1 MGIKE
6 NSVAHTRKVGRSPV
20 NLPAARGRF
29 YNALKT
35 SIGMAVLQLA
45 LFAVAVAAPPQLE
58 LSTLAG
64 DEHRGELVALDDA
77 SLTLKKGDKE
87 VKLPLAG
94 LLGVRFTADAPPKR
108 VDRGLS
114 HVLFRDGSRFRSA
127 TTNVSGRRG
136 DFTGGQLGSFSVPR
150 TAVLGIRFDSERSVD
165 AAWTKLLDRT
175 RKRDLLVIKK
185 KTVLD
190 FLEGSVLSVG
200 DKEVKFLL
208 GEDEI
213 PVPRAK
219 VFGVI
224 YADRKTAP
232 PKPVCEVLLHN
243 SGRLLAAKLQWTGD
257 AMKATLSADGEVEIP
272 AEAIREIDFSLGKV
286 RYLSQMEPREVKY
299 TPFFDTNFK
308 YQRDK
313 NLAGGPIRLGA
324 KTYARGLCIHSK
336 TSLVYRTNTDYRR
349 FKAVVGIDH
358 HRAQKG
364 LGDVHLVISDRDS
377 KKVLFEGD
385 VRGTDDPRTIDLD
398 VSQVRDLK
406 ILVDFGGDLD
416 ISDWL
421 DLADA
426 RVTK

>member
-1 MGIKE
+1 M
-6 NSVAHTRKVGRSPV
+6 V
-20 NLPAARGRF
+20 
-29 YNALKT
+29 
-35 SIGMAVLQLA
+35 VLQFA
-45 LFAVAVAAPPQLE
+45 LFASVVAAAPQVE
-58 LSTLAG
+58 LSTLNG
-64 DEHRGELVALDDA
+64 EEHRGVLVALDEA
-77 SLTLKKGDKE
+77 SLTLKTDDKE

-94 LLGVRFTADAPPKR
+94 LLGVRFTADAPPR
-108 VDRGLS
+108 RIDRGLS

-127 TTNVSGRRG
+127 KVNVSGRRA
-136 DFTGGQLGSFSVPR
+136 DFFGGQLGSFSVPR
-150 TAVLGIRFDSERSVD
+150 TAVLSVRFDPERSLD
-165 AAWTKLLDRT
+165 GAWAKLIERT

-200 DKEVKFLL
+200 EQDVKFLL

-213 PVPRAK
+213 PVPRGK

-224 YADRKTAP
+224 YADRKIAA
-232 PKPVCEVLLHN
+232 PKPVCEVLLHS
-243 SGRLLAAKLQWTGD
+243 SGRLLAAKLQWTGT
-257 AMKATLSADGEVEIP
+257 AAKATLSAGGEVTIP
-272 AEAIREIDFSLGKV
+272 AEAIRELDFSLGKV
-286 RYLSQMEPREVKY
+286 QYLSQMEPREVKY
-299 TPFFDTNFK
+299 TPFFDTDFK

-313 NLAGGPIRLGA
+313 NLAGGPLRLGS

-336 TSLVYRTNTDYRR
+336 TSLVYRINTDYRR

-364 LGDVHLVISDRDS
+364 LGDVHLVISNRDN
-377 KKVLFEGD
+377 KKVLFEAD

-398 VSQVRDLK
+398 VSQVRDLE